1 MTLRSLRVSVIV
13 LILAVVSAPAWGQPT
28 TGPSGHWE
36 GAIQVPGQELK
47 IEIDLASTG
56 GKWDGRISIPAQN
69 LKAFPLSSIAVQGDA
84 VSFAMKGIPGDPA
97 FKGTVSKDA
106 KTIAGDFTQGGGSL
120 PFALTRTGE
129 AKIEPLP
136 KSTPIATDLEGS
148 WQGTLDVGGKT
159 LRLALKLANQPG
171 GAATGTMISLDQ
183 GAAEIPIAAVVQNGA
198 QVRLLV
204 QAVAGVYE
212 GQLKAGELTG
222 TWTQGPNTWPLVFK
236 RAQ

>member
-1 MTLRSLRVSVIV
+1 MTTRGLAASGTLV
-13 LILAVVSAPAWGQPT
+13 LLAVVSAPAWTQPAAA
-28 TGPSGHWE
+28 PSGHWE
-36 GAIQVPGQELK
+36 GAIEIPGQELK
-47 IEIDLASTG
+47 IEVDLAG
-56 GKWDGRISIPAQN
+56 AGEKWEGRITIPAQN
-69 LKAFPLSSIAVQGDA
+69 LKAFPLSSIAVKGES
-84 VSFAMKGIPGDPA
+84 VSFAMHGIPGNPA

-106 KTIAGDFTQGGGSL
+106 KTLAGDFTQGGSSL

-136 KSTPIATDLEGS
+136 KSTPIAADLEGS

-171 GAATGTMISLDQ
+171 GAAAGTMISLDQ
-183 GAAEIPIAAVVQNGA
+183 GGVEIPIAAIVQNGA

-212 GQLKAGELTG
+212 GQFKDGELTG

-236 RAQ
+236 RSQ